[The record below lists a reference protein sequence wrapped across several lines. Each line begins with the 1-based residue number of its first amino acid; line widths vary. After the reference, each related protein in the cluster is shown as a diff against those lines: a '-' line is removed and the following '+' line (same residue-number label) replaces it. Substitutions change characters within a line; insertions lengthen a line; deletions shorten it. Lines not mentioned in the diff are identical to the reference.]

1 MRFHAKGAL
10 LFLLL
15 YVAAAC
21 VAFAQE
27 KGTSSNGAYR
37 VARETPNLQQK
48 PIASRALTL
57 SEGLAILGVALD
69 SRHSQADFSAD
80 CSHFV
85 HGLYERAGFVYEYAS
100 SSDLYEGTD
109 EFRWVTSSQPGDL
122 AVWRGHAGIVVN
134 PDQHSFFSVLHSGP
148 GVDSYR
154 SEERR
159 VGKE

>member
-37 VARETPNLQQK
+37 VARETPILQQK
-48 PIASRALTL
+48 PIASRALSL

-69 SRHSQADFSAD
+69 
-80 CSHFV
+80 
-85 HGLYERAGFVYEYAS
+85 
-100 SSDLYEGTD
+100 
-109 EFRWVTSSQPGDL
+109 
-122 AVWRGHAGIVVN
+122 
-134 PDQHSFFSVLHSGP
+134 
-148 GVDSYR
+148 
-154 SEERR
+154 
-159 VGKE
+159 